1 MSGDNN
7 NTKNNIDA
15 VNMESENNKSKFT
28 KKNIILASIIVLIAI
43 IGGIFILKWYL
54 YSLNHVYTEDAEVD
68 GHIYAISSMV
78 PGNIQSIYVHKNEYL
93 KKGELIAVIN
103 QSSYLPE
110 MLQAKANYDL
120 AKEKL
125 FNAGGAIGNFA
136 GNAFNNY
143 YLDKFNLK
151 KTASSLSA
159 AKLTYELDKRNYS
172 RGLKLLSKEFITKE
186 QFDTLKT
193 SYLVARQNYFVALN
207 SYKAAKRSYV
217 NAQYAKSIIT
227 AQKYTT
233 VKPLEAAIKVA
244 KLAYESAKANYLNT
258 FIKSPVNGV
267 VSEKMSYLGEYITPG
282 TPIIMI
288 NNPKQVWITAN
299 VKETLVA
306 NIKKGDPAV
315 ITVDSF
321 PGRTFKGTV
330 NFVGSVTTSKF
341 ALIPTNNPSGT
352 YTKVTH
358 RLPVRIKI
366 TNDKNHILKPGM
378 MVEVSLKTTKASHRR
393 G

>member
-1 MSGDNN
+1 M
-7 NTKNNIDA
+7 
-15 VNMESENNKSKFT
+15 
-28 KKNIILASIIVLIAI
+28 
-43 IGGIFILKWYL
+43 
-54 YSLNHVYTEDAEVD
+54 
-68 GHIYAISSMV
+68 
-78 PGNIQSIYVHKNEYL
+78 
-93 KKGELIAVIN
+93 
-103 QSSYLPE
+103 
-110 MLQAKANYDL
+110 
-120 AKEKL
+120 
-125 FNAGGAIGNFA
+125 
-136 GNAFNNY
+136 
-143 YLDKFNLK
+143 
-151 KTASSLSA
+151 
-159 AKLTYELDKRNYS
+159 DKRNYS

-244 KLAYESAKANYLNT
+244 KSAYKSAKANYLNT

-288 NNPKQVWITAN
+288 NNLKKVWITAN

-321 PGRTFKGTV
+321 PGRIFKGIV
-330 NFVGSVTTSKF
+330 KFVGSVTTSKF

-366 TNDKNHILKPGM
+366 INDKNHILKPGM
-378 MVEVSLKTTKASHRR
+378 MVEVSIKTTK
-393 G
+393 

>member
-1 MSGDNN
+1 MNEDNN
-7 NTKNNIDA
+7 NTSGDSINIK
-15 VNMESENNKSKFT
+15 SENNKSKFT
-28 KKNIILASIIVLIAI
+28 KKNIIFASIIVLIAI

-93 KKGELIAVIN
+93 KKGKLIAVIN
-103 QSSYLPE
+103 QSAYLPE

-125 FNAGGAIGNFA
+125 FNAGGSIGNFA

-159 AKLTYELDKRNYS
+159 AKLTYKLDKRNYS
-172 RGLKLLSKEFITKE
+172 RGLKLLSKQFITKE

-244 KLAYESAKANYLNT
+244 KSAYKSAKANYSNT

-282 TPIIMI
+282 TPIIMV
-288 NNPKQVWITAN
+288 NNLKKVWITAN
-299 VKETLVA
+299 IKETLVA

-321 PGRTFKGTV
+321 PGKTFKGIV
-330 NFVGSVTTSKF
+330 KFVGSVTTSKF

-366 TNDKNHILKPGM
+366 INDKNHILKPGM
-378 MVEVSLKTTKASHRR
+378 MVEVSIEITKPSHRHHH